1 MNESCLLLAAPMAAL
16 AHLKLA
22 PTLSLRVRRFE
33 TDDLAAHR
41 QRDSEGLGPLEPKHR
56 QETEPPSSPRLPRPR
71 RDATL
76 GQMLLAGVWSRAIAP
91 LALKRLRA
99 LADAGLRP

>member
-1 MNESCLLLAAPMAAL
+1 MNESCPLQAVPMAAL
-16 AHLKLA
+16 APLKLA
-22 PTLSLRVRRFE
+22 PTLSLRMTRFE
-33 TDDLAAHR
+33 VEDLATHR
-41 QRDSEGLGPLEPKHR
+41 QRGSEGLGPLEPEHR
-56 QETEPPSSPRLPRPR
+56 QDTEPPSSPRLPRPR

-76 GQMLLAGVWSRAIAP
+76 GQMLLPGVWSRAIAP

>member
-16 AHLKLA
+16 APLKLA
-22 PTLSLRVRRFE
+22 PTLSLTMRRFE
-33 TDDLAAHR
+33 ADDLAARR
-41 QRDSEGLGPLEPKHR
+41 QRGLEGLGPLGPKHR
-56 QETEPPSSPRLPRPR
+56 QETEPPFSPRLPRPR
-71 RDATL
+71 RDAIF